1 MSSKFLGP
9 AGLAWAGI
17 AAIAVGSSNARAQS
31 LLEFDRW
38 MQKIERYSLGIQRHL
53 KRDEAEQAIAD
64 AHEIQALYKKMAEY
78 FVRRG
83 DSHEAEKISRTGVE
97 LAGQIIQAAGRRDF
111 AGAQRAAISLAKDC
125 RECHSEYKPLD

>member
-1 MSSKFLGP
+1 MSSKFRRS
-9 AGLAWAGI
+9 AGLACAGI
-17 AAIAVGSSNARAQS
+17 AAAAIVSSSAYAES

-64 AHEIQALYKKMAEY
+64 AREMQALYERMADY

-83 DSHEAEKISRTGVE
+83 DSHLAEKISRTGIE
-97 LAGQIIQAAGRRDF
+97 LAGQIIQATGSGDL
-111 AGAQRAAISLAKDC
+111 AGAQRAAISLARDC
-125 RECHSEYKPLD
+125 RECHSEYKPLR

>member
-1 MSSKFLGP
+1 M
-9 AGLAWAGI
+9 GLACLVT
-17 AAIAVGSSNARAQS
+17 AALLLACGRAHPQS

-64 AHEIQALYKKMAEY
+64 AREIQALYEKMADY

-83 DSHEAEKISRTGVE
+83 DSHEAEKISRAGID
-97 LAGQIIQAAGRRDF
+97 LAAQIIQATGERDF
-111 AGAQRAAISLAKDC
+111 AGALRAAISLAKDC
-125 RECHSEYKPLD
+125 RECHSDYKPLD